1 MKKNHYQ
8 ILIIGAGTAGITV
21 AAQLKLKN
29 KKLDIALV
37 DPADKH
43 YYQAAWTLVGAGTY
57 NFKDTQR
64 NMKDLIPPSVS
75 WIQEHV
81 AGMQPEENQI
91 STNEGNQ
98 YSYDYLVVCPGIQ
111 YDLNAIEGLEE
122 TLDKNN
128 VCSNYTN
135 SQYTWEVLQNFK
147 GGNAVFTQPATPI
160 KCGGAP
166 QKIMYLADDYFRKSG
181 VRNKT
186 NIAFVTP
193 GSVIFGVEDFKKTL
207 MEVVDRK
214 NIGLYFFHKI
224 TKIDA
229 ANQTLHFTIT
239 AHADQPEKLF
249 YHPIDA
255 LGYSKVAETEITI
268 PYDMVHLAP
277 PQSAPDFVK
286 NSPLAHQEGPSKGWV
301 NVNINTLQHQV
312 YPNVFSLGDTAALPT
327 AKTGAAVRK
336 QAPVVVENLLHV
348 INQQGNLSE
357 AYKGYSSC
365 PLVTGYGKMVLAE
378 FDYDNKRDTD
388 PLIGKFVDTAKEN
401 WSMWML
407 KKYGLPFM
415 YWNLMLK
422 GKA

>member
-1 MKKNHYQ
+1 MKNNHYQ
-8 ILIIGAGTAGITV
+8 ILIVGAGTAGITV
-21 AAQLKLKN
+21 ASQLKLKN

-57 NFKDTQR
+57 NYKDTER
-64 NMKDLIPPSVS
+64 NMKDLIPPGVS

-81 AGMQPEENQI
+81 SGMQPEENQI
-91 STNEGNQ
+91 TTSEGNQ

-135 SQYTWEVLQNFK
+135 SKYTWEVLQNFK
-147 GGNAVFTQPATPI
+147 GGNAIFTQPATPI

-166 QKIMYLADDYFRKSG
+166 QKIMYLADDYFKKSG
-181 VRNKT
+181 VKNKT

-224 TKIDA
+224 TKIDS
-229 ANQTLHFTIT
+229 ANQLLHYTIT
-239 AHADQPEKLF
+239 ANANQPEKLF
-249 YHPIDA
+249 HHPINS
-255 LGYSKVAETEITI
+255 LGYSKVSETEITI

-286 NSPLAHQEGPSKGWV
+286 NSSLAHQEGPSKGWV
-301 NVNINTLQHQV
+301 NVNINTLQHNS
-312 YPNVFSLGDTAALPT
+312 YPNVFSLGDSAALPT

-348 INQQGNLSE
+348 INQEGNLSE

-378 FDYDNKRDTD
+378 FDYDNNRDTD